1 MKQIFVYKEAEI
13 VYQYLFFIWL
23 VYQDTVFFCLHIW
36 KQTVVYKEAGCS
48 LPIHL
53 LLFIWF
59 VCFLSTYMETDYCLS
74 GSRLLFTNTFVCC
87 FFLFICWSEHF
98 TVFILCI
105 GKKIENLLVLLT
117 ADCCWPFKSEAIDLG
132 IQLMIVVKYFPT
144 FAFFALCPFSLPNA
158 ASLKLSWAEVTLFFF
173 FSASDRLIFSP
184 LKKVLKV
191 DLISVYCKR

>member
-1 MKQIFVYKEAEI
+1 MFACFWFRSGCCIIMFIRKHTVVLPWY
-13 VYQYLFFIWL
+13 VNLLLFSIWFGN
-23 VYQDTVFFCLHIW
+23 QDAVLFCLHIW
-36 KQTVVYKEAGCS
+36 KQSIVYQEADSC
-48 LPIHL
+48 LPIH
-53 LLFIWF
+53 
-59 VCFLSTYMETDYCLS
+59 
-74 GSRLLFTNTFVCC
+74 
-87 FFLFICWSEHF
+87 FFSICWSEHC

>member
-1 MKQIFVYKEAEI
+1 MEA
-13 VYQYLFFIWL
+13 
-23 VYQDTVFFCLHIW
+23 DCCL
-36 KQTVVYKEAGCS
+36 Q
-48 LPIHL
+48 
-53 LLFIWF
+53 
-59 VCFLSTYMETDYCLS
+59 
-74 GSRLLFTNTFVCC
+74 GSRLLFTNTFVSC
-87 FFLFICWSEHF
+87 FFLFNLLIRTF
-98 TVFILCI
+98 TMFIEAFPILFI

>member
-36 KQTVVYKEAGCS
+36 KQTIVYQEADC
-48 LPIHL
+48 
-53 LLFIWF
+53 
-59 VCFLSTYMETDYCLS
+59 CLQGS
-74 GSRLLFTNTFVCC
+74 GLLFTNTFVCC
-87 FFLFICWSEHF
+87 FFLFNLLIRTLHS
-98 TVFILCI
+98 VFILCI

>member
-1 MKQIFVYKEAEI
+1 MFTRRQKLFASTFT
-13 VYQYLFFIWL
+13 FFIWF
-23 VYQDTVFFCLHIW
+23 VYQDTVLFCLHIW
-36 KQTVVYKEAGCS
+36 KQTIVYKEVDCC

-53 LLFIWF
+53 F
-59 VCFLSTYMETDYCLS
+59 VIVFYS
-74 GSRLLFTNTFVCC
+74 
-87 FFLFICWSEHF
+87 ICWSDHC
-98 TVFILCI
+98 TVFILCM

-158 ASLKLSWAEVTLFFF
+158 AFLKLSWAEVTLFFF

>member
-1 MKQIFVYKEAEI
+1 MFTNTYVHLFV
-13 VYQYLFFIWL
+13 VVFITCID
-23 VYQDTVFFCLHIW
+23 QNTVFILCIG
-36 KQTVVYKEAGCS
+36 KQTVFHKEADCC
-48 LPIHL
+48 LPIN
-53 LLFIWF
+53 LFI
-59 VCFLSTYMETDYCLS
+59 V
-74 GSRLLFTNTFVCC
+74 
-87 FFLFICWSEHF
+87 FFYSICWSEHY
-98 TVFILCI
+98 TLFILCI

>member
-1 MKQIFVYKEAEI
+1 MIDLSRHCVI
-13 VYQYLFFIWL
+13 LF
-23 VYQDTVFFCLHIW
+23 
-36 KQTVVYKEAGCS
+36 
-48 LPIHL
+48 
-53 LLFIWF
+53 
-59 VCFLSTYMETDYCLS
+59 TYMEADYCLS
-74 GSRLLFTNTFVCC
+74 GSRLLFTRKYILFTNTFVCC
-87 FFLFICWSEHF
+87 FFNPICWSEHC

-158 ASLKLSWAEVTLFFF
+158 ASLKLGWAKVTLFFF